1 MLILAKQRLAL
12 LQADGGG
19 RLLPNLAATSPQ
31 RRSLEIGKKK
41 IPFLEPKE
49 NCSSQIWINS
59 NEKMKASTITKYS
72 FHEQNRR
79 KKLRI

>member
-41 IPFLEPKE
+41 NPVLR
-49 NCSSQIWINS
+49 
-59 NEKMKASTITKYS
+59 TKG
-72 FHEQNRR
+72 
-79 KKLRI
+79 KLLLSDLD